1 MQLKEHVR
9 IEDAEFAT
17 AAVEEKRRR
26 HDVMA
31 HVHTYGIA
39 APAAAGIIHWGATSW
54 YLLPCIST
62 ASIQLLTVSQL
73 CDRQC

>member
-1 MQLKEHVR
+1 MWLYLAEAERELGLEIPAEGLEQMKAHLR
-9 IEDAEFAT
+9 IEDAEFET

-31 HVHTYGIA
+31 HVHTFGIA

-54 YLLPCIST
+54 
-62 ASIQLLTVSQL
+62 
-73 CDRQC
+73 